1 MRYYNGG
8 AGNDVATASITPGG
22 FPNPDYWESWVMS
35 GYGGNDSLTG
45 GPKNDTLN
53 GGLGNDFLV
62 GGGGNDFLVGGDGRD
77 ALWGG
82 ANSDYLQGGY
92 GNDYLD
98 GGDGNDTLRGDST
111 SPNNQTEQDILTGG
125 RGADTFYIFNFNP
138 NGGYGVS
145 YLGSS
150 YAIVT
155 DFKYWEGDKFE
166 YTGKLSD
173 YRLSFGS
180 FTGTSATDTAI
191 YYQGDL
197 ILILQDQTNIN
208 LQRDF
213 VLH

>member
-1 MRYYNGG
+1 MRSYNGS
-8 AGNDVATASITPGG
+8 AGNDFYTASITSGG
-22 FPNPDYWESWVMS
+22 FPNPDYWESWVMY
-35 GYGGNDSLTG
+35 GYEGNDTLVG
-45 GPKNDTLN
+45 GPKNDTLV
-53 GGLGNDFLV
+53 GGLGNDFLA
-62 GGGGNDFLVGGDGRD
+62 GGDGRD

-82 ANSDYLQGGY
+82 ANSDYLQGGS
-92 GNDYLD
+92 GNDSLD
-98 GGDGNDTLRGDST
+98 GGDGSDILRGDAT
-111 SPNNQTEQDILTGG
+111 YPNNQFEKDVLTGG
-125 RGADTFYIFNFNP
+125 GGADTFYIFNFNP

-166 YTGKLSD
+166 YTGNLSN

-180 FTGTSATDTAI
+180 FTGNFATDTAI
-191 YYQGDL
+191 YYQNDL
-197 ILILQDQTNIN
+197 IAIVQDQTNIS